1 MGDDGFMYVPKELL
15 PIYRDEIIPLAD
27 ISTPNQYE
35 VELLTG
41 KKVVSESDAWSALN
55 WFHQQGVKIVV
66 MSSSDIGGSNIL
78 ITCLSVKKSENEIE
92 RYKLTIPKQGGHVRF
107 TGVGDLFAAL
117 FLANTAK
124 YPSDFGKALE
134 LTIASVQSVIGM
146 TMDVLTEG
154 KNAIFFGSYEG
165 CIDP

>member
-27 ISTPNQYE
+27 LATPNQFE

-41 KKVVSESDAWSALN
+41 KKVITEADAWEALN
-55 WFHQQGVKIVV
+55 WFHEKGVKVVV
-66 MSSSDIGGSNIL
+66 MSSSDIGGSNVL
-78 ITCLSVKKSENEIE
+78 ITCLSVKKSENEFE
-92 RYKLTIPKQGGHVRF
+92 RYKLTIPKQGGLVRF

-134 LTIASVQSVIGM
+134 LTIASLQSVIVVTTNM
-146 TMDVLTEG
+146 LTEG
-154 KNAIFFGSYEG
+154 K
-165 CIDP
+165 IDGFNMKYLNY